1 VDVLLVVLED
11 GKVQETLLVLSP
23 VELDM

>member
-11 GKVQETLLVLSP
+11 GKLQETLLVLSP